1 MLEFLTDDLRAAL
14 GYVNINLAYELRI
27 RAGRPAVLNY
37 RGKYVF
43 LGAHGVTD
51 RIGDALICSYADIE
65 DIIYRVSQYS
75 VYSVTEQMKQGFLTA
90 ACGERIGL
98 AGTYVYENGAPS
110 AVKEVTSLNIRIPHE
125 VKGSA
130 AFLFGERFQKGVESC
145 LILSPPGRGKTTMLR
160 DLVRLISA
168 RYFINILISDER
180 NEISAAFK
188 DFSLDIGA
196 FCDVIRYAYKR
207 DALSSAVRA
216 MRPDLIVTDEL
227 AAADDVAACI
237 GCIRGGV
244 KVIASAHFKNFES
257 MKRSPAFSAALN
269 ERAFDSYAVLAADS
283 IGQVCAIYNAEG
295 KQIYGK

>member
-65 DIIYRVSQYS
+65 EIIYRVSQYS

-110 AVKEVTSLNIRIPHE
+110 AVKEVTSLNIRIAHE
-125 VKGSA
+125 VKG
-130 AFLFGERFQKGVESC
+130 
-145 LILSPPGRGKTTMLR
+145 I
-160 DLVRLISA
+160 
-168 RYFINILISDER
+168 
-180 NEISAAFK
+180 
-188 DFSLDIGA
+188 
-196 FCDVIRYAYKR
+196 
-207 DALSSAVRA
+207 AVF
-216 MRPDLIVTDEL
+216 
-227 AAADDVAACI
+227 
-237 GCIRGGV
+237 
-244 KVIASAHFKNFES
+244 ASW
-257 MKRSPAFSAALN
+257 
-269 ERAFDSYAVLAADS
+269 
-283 IGQVCAIYNAEG
+283 
-295 KQIYGK
+295 YGKNDHAARSCKAYFGKVFHQYTDQRREKRNICGI